1 MKSHMLYTLIS
12 LRWVW
17 IIFGIALIILS
28 KNLITILE
36 DWVNLKIEQAQ
47 SADYSEDKIIAHL
60 DYIIHEALDEYVIFN
75 INPRNLYYINS
86 EMETKIIDDL
96 TNKVPE
102 RISETLMAN
111 LSKVYS
117 YGYIGELIGRRIYM
131 LVLNYVLDFNLK
143 NNPDAIAQNKKNQNN
158 LQ

>member
-12 LRWVW
+12 LKWVW
-17 IIFGIALIILS
+17 ILFGVALIILS

-60 DYIIHEALDEYVIFN
+60 DYIIHEALDEYAIFN

-86 EMETKIIDDL
+86 EMETKIIGEL

-102 RISETLMAN
+102 RISETLMVN

-131 LVLNYVLDFNLK
+131 LVLNYVLEFNLK